1 MAALLIVDVQEIR
14 DAEKYEIYKP
24 MAAEAIAAFGGKY
37 LVRGGECEQLEGDYV
52 PNRFVVLEFPSME
65 RLKEFHASDKYA
77 PAFAIRKEI
86 ATSNAFAVETL

>member
-14 DAEKYEIYKP
+14 DAEKYETYKP
-24 MAAEAIAAFGGKY
+24 MAAEAIAAFGGRY
-37 LVRGGECEQLEGDYV
+37 LVRGGQCEQLEGDYL

-65 RLKEFHASDKYA
+65 QLKAFHASEKYA
-77 PAFAIRKEI
+77 PALAIREEV